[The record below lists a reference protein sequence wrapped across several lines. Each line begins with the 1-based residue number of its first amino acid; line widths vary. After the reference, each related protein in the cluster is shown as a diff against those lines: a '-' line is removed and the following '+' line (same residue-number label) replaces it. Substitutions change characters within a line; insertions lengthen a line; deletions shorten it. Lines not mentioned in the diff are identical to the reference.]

1 MTWKQQTADRWA
13 DECMGMDA
21 EETLIESLRLATA
34 MMEAALLMPEW
45 GWGFIR
51 AARSG
56 DTEGMVIAP
65 ESQLAARELAEM
77 FPVEAV
83 LA

>member
-1 MTWKQQTADRWA
+1 
-13 DECMGMDA
+13 
-21 EETLIESLRLATA
+21 
-34 MMEAALLMPEW
+34 LMPEW

-77 FPVEAV
+77 FPIEAV

>member
-1 MTWKQQTADRWA
+1 
-13 DECMGMDA
+13 
-21 EETLIESLRLATA
+21 
-34 MMEAALLMPEW
+34 
-45 GWGFIR
+45 
-51 AARSG
+51 
-56 DTEGMVIAP
+56 MVIAP